1 MSRLAAI
8 LAVACLLA
16 SAPASAFD
24 PFAREQESV
33 EAGNQSF
40 SEQHFDQALDLYEQA
55 EQEVEQEPRVHFNRG
70 AALFKLGRPKEA
82 REAYLRA
89 SGLDDPQMKKQN
101 YYNIANTFL
110 AEGAFQDAIPY
121 YRRALE
127 IDPGFDDA
135 RYNLELALAAIKQQQ
150 QQQQDQQSDKQ
161 DQKDQKDQKENQ
173 DQKKDEQQKD
183 EKKEGE
189 QDQGQDQKEQ
199 EDQKQGDQKDQKEQ
213 EKDQQQ
219 DQQDQKDQQDQQGQQ
234 DQQDQ
239 QDQKDQKDQQG
250 QQDQKEQ
257 EKEKDQQAQK
267 QPGQQDQQGDKQ
279 EQEQEQQA
287 GQQPKPRPEKIPG
300 QLSQAEFRD
309 LLDSMRDSEKPF
321 QMHKFELPEYRQQQ
335 TEKDW

>member
-1 MSRLAAI
+1 MNRLIAI
-8 LAVACLLA
+8 LAAAGLLA
-16 SAPASAFD
+16 SVPARAFD

-40 SEQHFDQALDLYEQA
+40 TEQHFDQALERYERA

-89 SGLDDPQMKKQN
+89 SGLDDPGMKKQN
-101 YYNIANTFL
+101 YYNIGNTFL

-150 QQQQDQQSDKQ
+150 QQQQDQQSDQQ

-189 QDQGQDQKEQ
+189 QDQGQDEKEQ

-213 EKDQQQ
+213 EKDQQKEQQ
-219 DQQDQKDQQDQQGQQ
+219 DQPGQKDQQDQE
-234 DQQDQ
+234 
-239 QDQKDQKDQQG
+239 DQKDQKDQQG
-250 QQDQKEQ
+250 QQDQKDQQEQ
-257 EKEKDQQAQK
+257 EKDQQAQQ
-267 QPGQQDQQGDKQ
+267 QPGQQDQPGDKEEQKQQ
-279 EQEQEQQA
+279 EQPA
-287 GQQPKPRPEKIPG
+287 GQPKPQPQKIPG

>member
-1 MSRLAAI
+1 MKTIWTLTG
-8 LAVACLLA
+8 LCLLV
-16 SAPASAFD
+16 SAPAWAFD
-24 PFAREQESV
+24 PFARELDSV
-33 EAGNQSF
+33 EAGNNSYT
-40 SEQHFDQALDLYEQA
+40 EQHFDQALDKYEQA

-89 SGLDDPQMKKQN
+89 SGLDDPGMKKQN
-101 YYNIANTFL
+101 YYNIGNTFL
-110 AEGAFQDAIPY
+110 AEGAFHDAIPY

-135 RYNLELALAAIKQQQ
+135 RYNLELVLAAIKQQQ
-150 QQQQDQQSDKQ
+150 QQQQDQQSDQQ
-161 DQKDQKDQKENQ
+161 DQKDQKDQQENQ

-183 EKKEGE
+183 EKKEGD

-199 EDQKQGDQKDQKEQ
+199 EDKKPGDQKDQKEQ

-219 DQQDQKDQQDQQGQQ
+219 EQQDQQDQQGQQ

-239 QDQKDQKDQQG
+239 QDQKDQKGQKDQR
-250 QQDQKEQ
+250 DQKEQ
-257 EKEKDQQAQK
+257 EKGQQAQK
-267 QPGQQDQQGDKQ
+267 QPGQQDQQGDKE
-279 EQEQEQQA
+279 EQKQQEQQS
-287 GQQPKPRPEKIPG
+287 GQPKPQPQKIPG

>member
-1 MSRLAAI
+1 MKMPTAI
-8 LAVACLLA
+8 LTGTLLLVA
-16 SAPASAFD
+16 APAWAFD

-33 EAGNQSF
+33 EAGNNSF
-40 SEQHFDQALDLYEQA
+40 TEQHFDQALDLYEQA
-55 EQEVEQEPRVHFNRG
+55 ELEIEQEPRIHFNRG

-101 YYNIANTFL
+101 YYNIGNTFL
-110 AEGAFQDAIPY
+110 AEGAFHDAIPY

-135 RYNLELALAAIKQQQ
+135 RYNLELALQAIKQQEQQQ
-150 QQQQDQQSDKQ
+150 QQQQEGQSDQQDRQSR
-161 DQKDQKDQKENQ
+161 KE
-173 DQKKDEQQKD
+173 
-183 EKKEGE
+183 
-189 QDQGQDQKEQ
+189 GQDQKQEEEQKDEEKEGSKDEGKDEKEQ
-199 EDQKQGDQKDQKEQ
+199 EDKKEGDQKDQKEQ

-219 DQQDQKDQQDQQGQQ
+219 E
-234 DQQDQ
+234 
-239 QDQKDQKDQQG
+239 QKDQKDQEG

-257 EKEKDQQAQK
+257 EGKEDQKEEEKDQQAEK
-267 QPGQQDQQGDKQ
+267 QQGQQDQQGEKKEQKQ
-279 EQEQEQQA
+279 QEQQSK
-287 GQQPKPRPEKIPG
+287 QPKPRPQKIPG

>member
-1 MSRLAAI
+1 MKTIWTMTGL
-8 LAVACLLA
+8 CLLI
-16 SAPASAFD
+16 SAPAWAFD
-24 PFAREQESV
+24 PFARELDSV
-33 EAGNQSF
+33 EAGNNSYT
-40 SEQHFDQALDLYEQA
+40 EQHFDQALEKYEQA

-89 SGLDDPQMKKQN
+89 SGLEDPGMKKQN
-101 YYNIANTFL
+101 YYNIGNTFL
-110 AEGAFQDAIPY
+110 AEGAFHDAMPY

-135 RYNLELALAAIKQQQ
+135 RYNLELALMAIKQQQ
-150 QQQQDQQSDKQ
+150 QQQRSNKQDQKEQK

-183 EKKEGE
+183 EKKESE

-199 EDQKQGDQKDQKEQ
+199 EDKKPGDQKDQKEQ

-219 DQQDQKDQQDQQGQQ
+219 DQQDQQG
-234 DQQDQ
+234 QQDQ
-239 QDQKDQKDQQG
+239 QDQKDQQGQKDQQ
-250 QQDQKEQ
+250 ER
-257 EKEKDQQAQK
+257 EKDQQAQK
-267 QPGQQDQQGDKQ
+267 QSGQQDQQGDKK
-279 EQEQEQQA
+279 EQEQQA

-335 TEKDW
+335 TDKDW